1 MIRHLCS
8 EGKKLCIL
16 SNSSSAPSGTQKRLI
31 DMGFPENAFTG
42 AVTSGGECAKG
53 LQEVGEGGLGLFVDE
68 IWN

>member
-1 MIRHLCS
+1 
-8 EGKKLCIL
+8 
-16 SNSSSAPSGTQKRLI
+16 
-31 DMGFPENAFTG
+31 MGFPENAFTG